1 MNTTVDSDRLPLMLQ
16 EAFFEANK
24 NEGAAALGAEMSSMT
39 AFIPSRFVISAR
51 KVPFSQ

>member
-1 MNTTVDSDRLPLMLQ
+1 MKTTVDSDRAVNVTGSL
-16 EAFFEANK
+16 FFEANK
-24 NEGAAALGAEMSSMT
+24 NEGATALGAEMSSMT